1 VFVLPLMVL
10 HDSVAN
16 QDSVSH
22 VESPIL
28 FQRFVRRIFKELPKI
43 RLIAFVVVSYKFNT
57 HEVVMEGVEGWVRAL
72 PKPLGERTVVVK
84 DMRGDGF
91 VHQYQGVEDI
101 WVRVEQAVREREEA
115 AQND

>member
-1 VFVLPLMVL
+1 MVL

-43 RLIAFVVVSYKFNT
+43 RLIAFVAVSYKFNT
-57 HEVVMEGVEGWVRAL
+57 DEVVMERVEGWVRAL
-72 PKPLGERTVVVK
+72 PKPLRERTVVMK

-91 VHQYQGVEDI
+91 VNQYQGMEDI
-101 WVRVEQAVREREEA
+101 WVRVERALREREEA
-115 AQND
+115 VQND